1 MKYIKPAL
9 RVELAQAAQMLAE
22 SLPISDTPVDGGNA
36 LTKENDWD
44 LWSDDE
50 EQPHPGLTPNPSPK
64 GEGDFKG
71 EGRMDG
77 YKIKYRTKEGQF
89 QVGLPLFGFIDFRP

>member
-22 SLPISDTPVDGGNA
+22 SLPISDTTVDGGNA

-50 EQPHPGLTPNPSPK
+50 E
-64 GEGDFKG
+64 
-71 EGRMDG
+71 
-77 YKIKYRTKEGQF
+77 
-89 QVGLPLFGFIDFRP
+89 

>member
-1 MKYIKPAL
+1 MKDYLKPAL

-22 SLPISDTPVDGGNA
+22 SLPISDTPVDGGAA

-50 EQPHPGLTPNPSPK
+50 E
-64 GEGDFKG
+64 
-71 EGRMDG
+71 
-77 YKIKYRTKEGQF
+77 
-89 QVGLPLFGFIDFRP
+89 

>member
-22 SLPISDTPVDGGNA
+22 SLPISDTTVDGGNA

-50 EQPHPGLTPNPSPK
+50 EQKTRGGSSLRAASLVF
-64 GEGDFKG
+64 GDF
-71 EGRMDG
+71 RFYTLD
-77 YKIKYRTKEGQF
+77 
-89 QVGLPLFGFIDFRP
+89 LSS